1 MKKLRKI
8 TALLLTVALC
18 GCSAQGEIPVQPNEV
33 GGITLPQQTDSP
45 DGTNSAQGSQ
55 TPSST
60 TGNNGS
66 TAPSENQP
74 DINTD
79 DLYAN
84 SSQYEGEIG
93 TGNFNY
99 GEALQKSIIFYEL
112 QRSGEVEGTVRSN
125 WKGDSGLTD
134 GSDNGVDLVGGLY
147 DAGDNVKFNLPM
159 AYTGTILAWSVFED
173 YESYE
178 KSGQLEYQL
187 DNLRWIND
195 YLMKCHT
202 AENEFYYQV
211 GDGNAD
217 HAWWGPAEV
226 MQMNRPSYKV
236 TLDSPGSCVVAGA
249 AASLAAA
256 AAVFME
262 SDTAYASECLK
273 HAKELYNFAE
283 ITQSD
288 SGYTA
293 ANSFYNS
300 WSGFNDELAFAAT
313 WLYTVTNDELYLQ
326 KARKYY
332 DLTGRDYKWT
342 MCWDDVTLGA
352 ALRLAQITGENKFKE
367 YLETNL
373 DWWCNGI
380 QYTPDGLAWLDSWGS
395 LRYATTAAFLA
406 SVYSESGVCPEGKI
420 QKYWDFA
427 LSQVDYALGSSGRSY
442 VCGFGVNYPKNPHH
456 RTAQGSYCDNMNEP
470 SVARHTLY
478 GALVGGPNASG
489 SYNDTVS
496 DYTANEVACD
506 YNAGFTG
513 ALAKMYKRYGGQTL
527 VNFGAVEEPTCDEIY
542 VDACVN
548 ASGSDFTEIK
558 AVVYNVSA
566 WPARVADDLE
576 LRYYIDLSEGVS
588 AENLTVS
595 MNYNQGGQ
603 VGGVMT
609 WDEEKNLYYVSID
622 FSGTKIYPGGQDAHK
637 KEVQFRISANG
648 GAWDATND
656 PSYACI
662 ANGSQGSLTRGTTLA
677 VYDGGKLVYGTE
689 PDGEGIITEIVPSNT
704 TSDQNSTGNNNSG
717 NNNNNGGAT
726 TTTPVV
732 TQSASNG
739 DLSVKLGSSDLS
751 SSQNLNISL
760 EIANTSSKAISV
772 SSLEIRY
779 YFTKDGSS
787 DFAFTC
793 DHTAIQNGDAYVPL
807 SAVSGSFSSASG
819 NNTDTLL
826 TIKSGDNAVLESG
839 GVWKI
844 QARVNKADWSNF
856 NPSNDF
862 SALSAENIAVF
873 SNGSLIFGK
882 TP

>member
-8 TALLLTVALC
+8 TALLLCLAFC
-18 GCSAQGEIPVQPNEV
+18 GCSSQGEVAVEPTITDGNSPSITQGAQATTQN
-33 GGITLPQQTDSP
+33 GG
-45 DGTNSAQGSQ
+45 AA
-55 TPSST
+55 
-60 TGNNGS
+60 
-66 TAPSENQP
+66 TAPSSSSPSGNQP

-79 DLYAN
+79 DLYAD
-84 SSQYEGEIG
+84 SAQYKGEVG
-93 TGNFNY
+93 TGSFNY
-99 GEALQKSIIFYEL
+99 GEALQKSILFYEL

-125 WKGDSGLTD
+125 WKGNSGLSD

-159 AYTGTILAWSVFED
+159 SYTGAILAWSVYED

-187 DNLRWIND
+187 QNLRWIND

-236 TLDSPGSCVVAGA
+236 TLDSPGSCVVAEA

-262 SDTAYASECLK
+262 TDTAYASQCLR
-273 HAKELYNFAE
+273 HAKELYSFAE
-283 ITQSD
+283 TTMSD
-288 SGYTA
+288 AGYTA
-293 ANSFYNS
+293 ANGFYNS

-332 DLTGRDYKWT
+332 DLTGRDIEWT

-352 ALRLAQITGENKFKE
+352 ALRLAQITNENKFKE
-367 YLETNL
+367 YLEANL

-380 QYTPDGLAWLDSWGS
+380 KYTPNGLAWLDSWGS
-395 LRYATTAAFLA
+395 IRYATTAAFLA
-406 SVYSESGVCPEGKI
+406 SVYSESSACPAEKV

-427 LSQVDYALGSSGRSY
+427 LSQVDFALGSSGRSF
-442 VCGFGVNYPKNPHH
+442 VCGFGVDYPVNPHH

-470 SVARHTLY
+470 STARHILY
-478 GALVGGPNASG
+478 GALVGGPDAG
-489 SYNDTVS
+489 GRYNDVVS
-496 DYTANEVACD
+496 DFTANEVACD

-527 VNFGAVEEPTCDEIY
+527 VNFGAVEKPTCDEIY

-548 ASGSDFTEIK
+548 ASGNDFTEIK
-558 AVVYNVSA
+558 AVVRNVSA
-566 WPARVADDLE
+566 WPARVCDDLE
-576 LRYYIDLSEGVS
+576 LRYYINLSEGTDPASLSVS
-588 AENLTVS
+588 T
-595 MNYNQGGQ
+595 NYNQGAQ
-603 VGGVMT
+603 VGGIMT
-609 WDEEKNLYYVSID
+609 WDEEKKLYYVSID

-637 KEVQFRISANG
+637 KEVQFRINANG
-648 GAWDATND
+648 GSWDPTND

-662 ANGSQGSLTRGTTLA
+662 ANGSQGSLVRGTTLA

-689 PDGEGIITEIVPSNT
+689 PDGEGVITEIVPSVTTQNNQNT
-704 TSDQNSTGNNNSG
+704 SQNGNGNAGSTVGSS
-717 NNNNNGGAT
+717 
-726 TTTPVV
+726 VV
-732 TQSASNG
+732 TQNASNG
-739 DLSVKLGSSDLS
+739 DLSVKLVSSDLS
-751 SSQNLNISL
+751 ASQNLNVSL
-760 EIANTSSKAISV
+760 EITNTSSKAISI
-772 SSLEIRY
+772 SSLEVRY
-779 YFTKDGSS
+779 FFTKDGSA
-787 DFAFTC
+787 DLAFAC
-793 DHTAIQNGDAYVPL
+793 DHSAIQNGDAYVPL

-819 NNTDTLL
+819 NNADTLL
-826 TIKSGDNAVLESG
+826 TIRSTDNAVIQPG

-844 QARVNKADWSNF
+844 QARVNKTDWSMF

-862 SALSAENIAVF
+862 SAVSAENIAIF
-873 SNGSLIFGK
+873 SNGSSIFGK

>member
-8 TALLLTVALC
+8 TALLLTIALC
-18 GCSAQGEIPVQPNEV
+18 GCSSQGEVPITPNEI
-33 GGITLPQQTDSP
+33 GGITVPQQTDSP
-45 DGTNSAQGSQ
+45 DDTNSAQGSQ
-55 TPSST
+55 TPDST

-187 DNLRWIND
+187 NNLRWIND

-236 TLDSPGSCVVAGA
+236 TASNPGSCVVAGA

-283 ITQSD
+283 TTQSD
-288 SGYTA
+288 AGYTA
-293 ANSFYNS
+293 ANGFYNS

-352 ALRLAQITGENKFKE
+352 ALRLSQITGENKFKE

-427 LSQVDYALGSSGRSY
+427 LSQVDYALGSTGRSF
-442 VCGFGVNYPKNPHH
+442 VCGFGVNYPVNPHH

-527 VNFGAVEEPTCDEIY
+527 VNFGAVEKPTCDEIY

-637 KEVQFRISANG
+637 KEVQFRINANG

-677 VYDGGKLVYGTE
+677 VYEGGKLVYGTE
-689 PDGEGIITEIVPSNT
+689 PDGEGIITEVVPSVT
-704 TSDQNSTGNNNSG
+704 TPTQNNSG
-717 NNNNNGGAT
+717 GSSSSNGGSGAT
-726 TTTPVV
+726 SSVV

-751 SSQNLNISL
+751 SAQNLNVSL
-760 EIANTSSKAISV
+760 EITNTSSKAISI
-772 SSLEIRY
+772 SSLEIKY
-779 YFTKDGSS
+779 YFTKDGSA
-787 DFAFTC
+787 DLAMTC

-819 NNTDTLL
+819 NNADTLL
-826 TIKSGDNAVLESG
+826 TIKSSDNAVLEAG

-844 QARVNKADWSNF
+844 QARVNKSDWSMF
-856 NPSNDF
+856 NPANDF
-862 SALSAENIAVF
+862 SALSAENIAIY